1 MSHPK
6 TSIFMVHWKTSSFG
20 NLHIDQVKFLKM
32 RKSRVSNQKETH
44 ETIWS
49 LHSDNKRVWFCPKE
63 MVNVLAKVRNLYNDQ
78 KKPPLVAWP
87 FIQTVQFSIQS
98 SKIKKKTVRKSTRL
112 QFSTHIV
119 LKIALLNKTCLQT
132 TLPLPHWPRNHSQ
145 KNMQKL
151 GETKKPKKPRENQKK
166 QKKQKKTIV
175 RGSWWSTPTSWR
187 V

>member
-78 KKPPLVAWP
+78 KKNLHLLNDL
-87 FIQTVQFSIQS
+87 S
-98 SKIKKKTVRKSTRL
+98 SKLFNFQFNQAKSKKNKFCQPETSEFHVFHRFPAQQVR
-112 QFSTHIV
+112 FSSKV
-119 LKIALLNKTCLQT
+119 R
-132 TLPLPHWPRNHSQ
+132 PR
-145 KNMQKL
+145 
-151 GETKKPKKPRENQKK
+151 R
-166 QKKQKKTIV
+166 
-175 RGSWWSTPTSWR
+175 
-187 V
+187 